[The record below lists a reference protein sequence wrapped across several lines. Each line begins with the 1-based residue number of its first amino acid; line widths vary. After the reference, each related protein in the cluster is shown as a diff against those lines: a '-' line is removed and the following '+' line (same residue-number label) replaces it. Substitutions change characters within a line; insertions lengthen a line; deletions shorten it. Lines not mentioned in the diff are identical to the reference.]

1 MKFNFSVFNPH
12 SNPHGAK
19 AVICLIN
26 TTLVTLLWLCI
37 ISVLT
42 SGVKKMTLKMN
53 PEKKAKRVNISIRD
67 EIKEKAKRLGYGNVS
82 RGIEIAI
89 RQAAEVEK

>member
-1 MKFNFSVFNPH
+1 
-12 SNPHGAK
+12 
-19 AVICLIN
+19 
-26 TTLVTLLWLCI
+26 
-37 ISVLT
+37 
-42 SGVKKMTLKMN
+42 MTLKMN